1 MRSLVGCLVVVLFGG
16 CEGAILGAPS
26 SPAPSGVV
34 TTGDAA
40 ASAGGGAGVGG
51 AGGGASSLPPDVAVE
66 ENPFR
71 CEATEP
77 PDALDARRLTRAEY
91 LNALQGLLTRGL
103 GATEAAAVLA
113 RANVE
118 GRLPPE
124 VSGGYSTA
132 DTNFSVLHATETFAI
147 ADAVATAVGTS
158 ANFTRFVTA
167 FIALEPGACPSP
179 TPAALSDVCEDV
191 FIRNL
196 TLRAWGRPIE
206 EGASNANDEL
216 AAFRREFAL
225 APTSREGVEAVVVKT
240 LLAPAFLF
248 HLETD
253 LRPVAGDTWALSSHA
268 IARRLAYTFTQA
280 PPDEALL
287 QLAAREDLQRDAAFR
302 QALALLQPRMG
313 AVVTQFSREWLHLDG
328 LPAFTELNHPRSLRV
343 RAGVTLDDG
352 LRHAMRDEVL
362 ELWRWVHESGG
373 TLGDVFTTDVSFARH
388 PGLMHVYG
396 QSSPAPAPV
405 TAQNA
410 LRFPPGQR
418 SGLLTRAAMLSSGT
432 HTENPILRA
441 IHLRRDV
448 LCLPTPP
455 PGDLPPNSLAAPLPD
470 ATLTTRERYHAKTS
484 PALCQG
490 CHQVIN
496 PLGFALSRYDAL
508 GRYQTTELA
517 FDAAWNVVGQLPV
530 SSTASLAGP
539 LGLERTVAD
548 GLELSA
554 VVAQTPAL
562 RACITRNLSAY
573 LHGLQTLPPA
583 AGASCEMRRLYQSL
597 ADGAP
602 LRDFFTS
609 AVADAR
615 FRQRTLRST
624 P

>member
-1 MRSLVGCLVVVLFGG
+1 MRSRFDWLAVVLLAG
-16 CEGAILGAPS
+16 CEGAILGAPAAS
-26 SPAPSGVV
+26 PVAPVPVAQLPVGTPERPPDGAPAPP
-34 TTGDAA
+34 T
-40 ASAGGGAGVGG
+40 
-51 AGGGASSLPPDVAVE
+51 PPLTPGE
-66 ENPFR
+66 GNPFT
-71 CEATEP
+71 CEADEAP
-77 PDALDARRLTRAEY
+77 PTLDARRLTRAEY
-91 LNALQGLLTRGL
+91 LNALRALVTHGL
-103 GATEAAAVLA
+103 GAADAATLLRQVDAD
-113 RANVE
+113 

-124 VSGGYSTA
+124 VTGGYSTA
-132 DTNFSVLHATETFAI
+132 DTNFSVLHARETFAI
-147 ADAVATAVGTS
+147 ADGVATAIG
-158 ANFTRFVTA
+158 APAAYGRFVSA
-167 FIALEPGACPSP
+167 FLALGPATCPAPSP
-179 TPAALSDVCEDV
+179 TALSDACEDA

-206 EGASNANDEL
+206 AGAAAGNDEL

-253 LRPVAGDTWALSSHA
+253 LRPVSGPTHALSSHA

-287 QLAAREDLQRDAAFR
+287 ALAASADLQRDADFQR
-302 QALALLQPRMG
+302 ALALVQPRMG

-328 LPAFTELNHPRSLRV
+328 LPGFIEQNHPRSLRV

-352 LRHAMRDEVL
+352 LRAAMRDEVL
-362 ELWRWVHESGG
+362 ELWRWVNDSGG
-373 TLGDVFTTDVSFARH
+373 TLSDVFTSDVSFARH

-396 QSSPAPAPV
+396 QQTPAPATV
-405 TAQNA
+405 TTQTAV
-410 LRFPPGQR
+410 RFPAGQR

-448 LCLPTPP
+448 LCLPTPQ
-455 PGDLPPNSLAAPLPD
+455 PGNLPPNSLAAPLPD
-470 ATLTTRERYHAKTS
+470 ATMTTRERYHAKTS
-484 PALCQG
+484 VQPCQG
-490 CHQVIN
+490 CHQLIN

-517 FDAAWNVVGQLPV
+517 FDATWNVVGQLPV
-530 SSTASLAGP
+530 SSTADLSGP
-539 LGLERTVAD
+539 LGLGHTVAD

-554 VVAQTPAL
+554 VVAQTAAL
-562 RACITRNLSAY
+562 RSCITRNLSAY
-573 LHGLQTLPPA
+573 LNGLQALPPA
-583 AGASCEMRRLYQSL
+583 SGASCERRHMYQSL

-602 LRDFFTS
+602 LRRLFES
-609 AVADAR
+609 AVLDSR
-615 FRQRTLRST
+615 FRHRTLRSS